1 MNTIIT
7 TVGTSVYSNLLKKE
21 ITDFY
26 KNNFNTQ
33 LLTNDDFNR
42 YNNKDWNR
50 DNYNENIFNQIENNI
65 FNNWML
71 NVKIENNVPKIE
83 DNYLNTNCSAE
94 IKTLSKIEDF
104 DKHKHYLLTTDTAIS
119 LSAANLIKRFL
130 KEKCNINDDNI
141 VIESITGLQV
151 HNPVDF
157 KNIGMNNL
165 IAKIKEI
172 KDDAKGEEVI
182 LNISGGY
189 KALIPILTIIGQ
201 LENIPLKYI
210 YEDSNELIEIPDLQI
225 DFDFTFIE
233 EYYNAF
239 ELLKKEPQNLP
250 TKEEFLKIIGNNYE
264 YSKFLE
270 KDKIIEEFTFNN
282 NEKVRFSYLGKLI
295 FNKYEE
301 LYNKKLLHRQNLVS
315 KLVEMYLYEYFV
327 KKYSDKVTAGK
338 KVGEK
343 NYDIDVYIEN
353 DNYVRA
359 IEVKP
364 GGHIPSNDIISV
376 FKEKSFKWLID
387 NKPNNKKLTL
397 EVVLYH
403 YKEPINDVINYI
415 KMELIKL
422 DQYKNCEVIFTW
434 LILEPKYKT
443 NMNWE
448 VSEERLKTL
457 FKINNSIN

>member
-1 MNTIIT
+1 MKTIIT
-7 TVGTSVYSNLLKKE
+7 TVGTSIYSNLLKKE
-21 ITDFY
+21 VSDFY
-26 KNNFNTQ
+26 KNNFNTE

-50 DNYNENIFNQIENNI
+50 NNYNENTFKEIEDNI
-65 FNNWML
+65 FSCWMQ
-71 NVKIENNVPKIE
+71 NVKIENNVPKKE
-83 DNYLNTNCSAE
+83 NNNLNTSCCAE
-94 IKTLSKIEDF
+94 IKTLSEIGKF
-104 DKHKHYLLTTDTAIS
+104 DGYKHYLLTTDTAIS
-119 LSAANLIKRFL
+119 FSAANLIKRFL
-130 KEKCNINDDNI
+130 KEKCYIKDDNI
-141 VIESITGLQV
+141 VIEPINGLQV
-151 HNPVDF
+151 HNPEEF
-157 KNIGMNNL
+157 KDKGINNL

-172 KDDAKGEEVI
+172 KDCAKGDEVI

-250 TKEEFLKIIGNNYE
+250 TKEEFLKIIGNNDE
-264 YSKFLE
+264 YSIFLE

-282 NEKVRFSYLGKLI
+282 NEKVRFSYLGKSI

-353 DNYVRA
+353 DNFVRA

-364 GGHIPSNDIISV
+364 GGHIPSNDIISA

-403 YKEPINDVINYI
+403 YKEPIKEVIDNI
-415 KMELIKL
+415 KRELENL
-422 DQYKNCEVIFTW
+422 EQYKNSEIIISW
-434 LILEPKYKT
+434 LVLEPKYKT